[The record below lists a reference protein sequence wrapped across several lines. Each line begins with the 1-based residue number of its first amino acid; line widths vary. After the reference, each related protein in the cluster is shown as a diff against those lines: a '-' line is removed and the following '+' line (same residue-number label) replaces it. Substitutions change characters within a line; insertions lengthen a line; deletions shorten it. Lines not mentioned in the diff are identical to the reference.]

1 MAIAVRDFALD
12 EEGDLKIVNGDFS
25 VEFSDED
32 HVEDILLSS
41 LGHWKQFPLLGVE
54 IEKQIST
61 NQNQQQII
69 KRKIQQQLKSDGYRT
84 GEINFNFGGNTLVY
98 DIDFTRIRNKRLTT

>member
-1 MAIAVRDFALD
+1 MAIAVKDFALD
-12 EEGDLKIVNGDFS
+12 ENGDLKIVNGDFS

-41 LGHWKQFPLLGVE
+41 LGHWKQFPLLGIE

-61 NQNQQQII
+61 NNNQQQTFR
-69 KRKIQQQLKSDGYRT
+69 RKIQQQLQSDGYKV
-84 GEINFNFGGNTLVY
+84 GNISFSIVNNILEY
-98 DIDFTRIRNKRLTT
+98 DIDFVRIRNKRLTT